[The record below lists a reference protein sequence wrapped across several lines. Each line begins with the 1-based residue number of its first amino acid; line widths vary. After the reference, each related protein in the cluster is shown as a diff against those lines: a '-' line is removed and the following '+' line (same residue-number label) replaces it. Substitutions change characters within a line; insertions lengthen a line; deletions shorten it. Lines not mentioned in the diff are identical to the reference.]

1 MESTVEPRLSTV
13 NIGTSLTDV
22 VKDRYNVEFFH
33 IYTDEKIE
41 DRHIQSI
48 QHLKDLEEAWSFDH
62 DRVIMIDDY
71 NPKTH
76 TLDRDDVLNFL
87 TEQGVTPDFWVFES
101 DMVGNAQYL
110 LDMITNNKL
119 RKSYRQYIEKNNKYP
134 CSLLTASWYLTR
146 LGRLNPSV
154 LRATNAAQDFVPA
167 TRLFNLL
174 PADYKSVE
182 DRARRLILNSPYAAD
197 SDKIQHLF
205 YAADA
210 GRMVKLF

>member
-1 MESTVEPRLSTV
+1 MEVTTKPQLSIASDT
-13 NIGTSLTDV
+13 ILKPAAIT
-22 VKDRYNVEFFH
+22 DRYNVEFFH

-41 DRHIQSI
+41 GRHTQSI
-48 QHLKDLEEAWSFDH
+48 EHLHDLDQAWSFDY
-62 DRVIMIDDY
+62 DRVIMIDNY

-76 TLDRDDVLNFL
+76 TLDYQEVLKHL
-87 TEQGVTPDFWVFES
+87 EEQGVAPDFWVFEA
-101 DMVGNAQYL
+101 DMLANAQIL
-110 LDMITNNKL
+110 LDSVTNNKL
-119 RKSYRQYIEKNNKYP
+119 KKSYRQYIEKHNKYP

-146 LGRLNPSV
+146 LGRLDPSV
-154 LRATNAAQDFVPA
+154 LRATNTEQKFIPA

-182 DRARRLILNSPYAAD
+182 DRARRLILNSPYASD
-197 SDKIQHLF
+197 NDKIQHLF